1 MIIKGK
7 LVRAMRALIGYNL
20 LALSRKTTN
29 KVFIKP
35 EGMSLKLTTSLS
47 QRLVLTPQL
56 RQRIEMLQM
65 TTLELSDLIQQQLL
79 ENPVLEEVAT
89 QEEARELAEKILDH
103 LASADPGAAP
113 DQPQI
118 EASEPELG
126 SPSSNGSGD
135 SEVLSQTYAESD
147 GDAERGD
154 GEPLASADLSEDSVG
169 DELVGEEAAR
179 DAFEEIDFGREFQD
193 YLDPGYKTQEIEY
206 KEKDAPTFEQFLTRA
221 PSLADHLEWQLHMSP
236 IEGDV
241 CDAAISVIGNLDA
254 DGRLNATNEEIAAM
268 GGWTEEIVEKARQAV
283 MHLDPIGCG
292 ARDVRECLLVQLE
305 VRGESDRLAAGLI
318 SDHLS
323 DLQQHKLPHLAKQIG
338 SDVDTLLS
346 ELQFIRTLDPYPG
359 RRYSSEEPILISPEI
374 YIEKLDE
381 GDEDYVIYFSD
392 DGSPRLRVSQQY
404 QQMLGKSDVSNE
416 TKSFIREKMRSAV
429 DLLRN
434 IEHRRQT
441 IYKVVESIVHRQRDF
456 LDKGV
461 QYIKP
466 MMLKDIAEDIGMHLS
481 TVSRVVNRKYAHTPQ
496 GVIELRRFFTEGMM
510 NEDGEEVST
519 RIIKLKIKKL
529 IEEEDSHS
537 PITDDQV
544 VKILIK
550 DGIKLSR
557 RTVAKYRDQMS
568 IPGSRERRAVV

>member
-1 MIIKGK
+1 
-7 LVRAMRALIGYNL
+7 
-20 LALSRKTTN
+20 
-29 KVFIKP
+29 
-35 EGMSLKLTTSLS
+35 MSLKLTTSLS

-65 TTLELSDLIQQQLL
+65 TTLELADLIQQQIL

-89 QEEARELAEKILDH
+89 QEEVGELAEKILDH
-103 LASADPGAAP
+103 LASSDSGATA
-113 DQPQI
+113 DQPSQI

-126 SPSSNGSGD
+126 TPASNGSGD
-135 SEVLSQTYAESD
+135 AEAISPYTEGDSEGGEAEGQD
-147 GDAERGD
+147 PAFET
-154 GEPLASADLSEDSVG
+154 SEDSVG
-169 DELVGEEAAR
+169 DGSVSEDGSR

-206 KEKDAPTFEQFLTRA
+206 KEDAPTFEQFLTKA
-221 PSLADHLEWQLHMSP
+221 QSLADHLEWQIHMNQV
-236 IEGDV
+236 EEEV

-268 GGWTEEIVEKARQAV
+268 GGWTEERVEEARQAV
-283 MHLDPIGCG
+283 MRLDPVGCG
-292 ARDVRECLLVQLE
+292 ARDVRECLLVQVE
-305 VRGESDRLAAGLI
+305 VLGESDRLAAKLI
-318 SDHLS
+318 SEHFS
-323 DLQQHKLPHLAKQIG
+323 ELQQHKLPHLAKQIG
-338 SDVDTLLS
+338 SDVDTLLN
-346 ELQFIRTLDPYPG
+346 ELTFIRTLDPYPG

-381 GDEDYVIYFSD
+381 DDEEYVIYFAD

-404 QQMLGKSDVSNE
+404 QHMLGQSDVSNE

-441 IYKVVESIVHRQRDF
+441 IYKVVESIVQRQRDF
-456 LDKGV
+456 LDHGV
-461 QYIKP
+461 EQIKP

-510 NEDGEEVST
+510 NEDGEEIST

-529 IEEEDSHS
+529 IEEEDPRN

>member
-1 MIIKGK
+1 
-7 LVRAMRALIGYNL
+7 
-20 LALSRKTTN
+20 
-29 KVFIKP
+29 
-35 EGMSLKLTTSLS
+35 MSLKLTTSLS

-65 TTLELSDLIQQQLL
+65 TSLELTDLIQQQLL
-79 ENPVLEEVAT
+79 ENPVLEEVPT
-89 QEEARELAEKILDH
+89 QEEVQEIAEKVLDH
-103 LASADPGAAP
+103 LASADTSSFEEGAP
-113 DQPQI
+113 
-118 EASEPELG
+118 EPG
-126 SPSSNGSGD
+126 SPSTNGSGD
-135 SEVLSQTYAESD
+135 AEVLSSLPATE
-147 GDAERGD
+147 
-154 GEPLASADLSEDSVG
+154 GEVEGGEAIAAADHEEAVSEDG
-169 DELVGEEAAR
+169 GTDEAQR

-206 KEKDAPTFEQFLTRA
+206 KEDAPTFEQFLTRP
-221 PSLADHLEWQLHMSP
+221 PSLAEHLEWQLNMSTLDS
-236 IEGDV
+236 DV
-241 CDAAISVIGNLDA
+241 RDAAIDVIGNLNA

-268 GGWTEEIVEKARQAV
+268 EKVSEEIVERARQEV
-283 MHLDPIGCG
+283 MRLDPVGCG
-292 ARDVRECLLVQLE
+292 ARDVKECLLVQLE
-305 VRGESDRLAAGLI
+305 VLGESDRLAAKLI
-318 SDHLS
+318 SEHFS
-323 DLQQHKLPHLAKQIG
+323 ELQQHKLPHLSKQIG
-338 SDVDTLLS
+338 IDVETLLK
-346 ELQFIRTLDPYPG
+346 ELEFIRTLDPYPG

-381 GDEDYVIYFSD
+381 NDEDYVIYFAD

-404 QQMLGKSDVSNE
+404 QQMLSQGVSNE

-441 IYKVVESIVHRQRDF
+441 IYKVVESIVQRQKDF
-456 LDKGV
+456 LDHGV
-461 QYIKP
+461 EHIKP

-496 GVIELRRFFTEGMM
+496 GVIELRRFFTEGML
-510 NEDGEEVST
+510 NEEGEEIST

-529 IEEEDSHS
+529 IEEEDSHN

-544 VKILIK
+544 VKILAK

-557 RTVAKYRDQMS
+557 RTVAKYRDQMQ

>member
-1 MIIKGK
+1 
-7 LVRAMRALIGYNL
+7 
-20 LALSRKTTN
+20 
-29 KVFIKP
+29 
-35 EGMSLKLTTSLS
+35 MSLKLTTSLS

-65 TTLELSDLIQQQLL
+65 TTLELSDLIQQQML

-103 LASADPGAAP
+103 LASSDPGAAP

-118 EASEPELG
+118 EASEPEFG

-135 SEVLSQTYAESD
+135 AEALSQTYAEGAGD
-147 GDAERGD
+147 GDGGDVGD
-154 GEPLASADLSEDSVG
+154 GGESLVSADLSEDSVG
-169 DELVGEEAAR
+169 DDLVGEEASR
-179 DAFEEIDFGREFQD
+179 DAFEEIDFGREFQE

-206 KEKDAPTFEQFLTRA
+206 KEDAPTFEQFLTRA

-236 IEGDV
+236 IEGNV

-268 GGWTEEIVEKARQAV
+268 GGWTEEVVEQARQAV

-292 ARDVRECLLVQLE
+292 ARNVRECLLVQLE
-305 VRGESDRLAAGLI
+305 LKGQSDRLAARLI
-318 SDHLS
+318 GDHMS

-338 SDVDTLLS
+338 SNIDTLLT

-359 RRYSSEEPILISPEI
+359 RRYSSDEPVLISPEI
-374 YIEKLDE
+374 YIEKLDQD
-381 GDEDYVIYFSD
+381 DEDYVIYFSD

-404 QQMLGKSDVSNE
+404 QQMLGKTDVSNE

-441 IYKVVESIVHRQRDF
+441 IYKVVESIVHRQKDF

>member
-1 MIIKGK
+1 
-7 LVRAMRALIGYNL
+7 
-20 LALSRKTTN
+20 
-29 KVFIKP
+29 
-35 EGMSLKLTTSLS
+35 MSVKLTTNLS

-65 TTLELSDLIQQQLL
+65 TSIELTDLIQQQLL
-79 ENPVLEEVAT
+79 ENPVLEEVQS
-89 QEEARELAEKILDH
+89 QEEIQELAEKILDH
-103 LASADPGAAP
+103 KAGADPAMDFAAGETSEGGLNGSSAEGASDAETLLAYAEG
-113 DQPQI
+113 QI
-118 EASEPELG
+118 EGVLGEDAFGSEAGE
-126 SPSSNGSGD
+126 
-135 SEVLSQTYAESD
+135 
-147 GDAERGD
+147 ERG
-154 GEPLASADLSEDSVG
+154 
-169 DELVGEEAAR
+169 GEEAAR

-193 YLDPGYKTQEIEY
+193 YLDPGYKTQEFEY
-206 KEKDAPTFEQFLTRA
+206 KEDAPTFEQFLTRP

-236 IEGDV
+236 IRDEV
-241 CDAAISVIGNLDA
+241 CDAAECVIGNLNA
-254 DGRLNATNEEIAAM
+254 DGQLKATNEEIAAM
-268 GGWTEEIVEKARQAV
+268 GSWSVELVEEARQAV
-283 MHLDPIGCG
+283 LRLDPTGCG

-305 VRGESDRLAAGLI
+305 ERGLSERLAAELI
-318 SDHLS
+318 RNHLE
-323 DLQQHKLPHLAKQIG
+323 DLQQHKLPNLSKQIG
-338 SDVDTLLS
+338 VSIENLLAER
-346 ELQFIRTLDPYPG
+346 ELIRSLDPYPG
-359 RRYSSEEPILISPEI
+359 RRHSAEEPILITPEI
-374 YIEKLDE
+374 YIEKIEELTDDE
-381 GDEDYVIYFSD
+381 YDELGGYVIYFAD
-392 DGSPRLRVSQQY
+392 DGSPRLRISQTY
-404 QQMLGKSDVSNE
+404 QQMLGQPQT
-416 TKSFIREKMRSAV
+416 TKEERDFIRDKMRSAV

-441 IYKVVESIVHRQRDF
+441 IYKVVESIIKRQREF

-461 QYIKP
+461 QYIRP

-529 IEEEDSHS
+529 IEEEDSRN

-544 VKILIK
+544 VKILAK

>member
-1 MIIKGK
+1 
-7 LVRAMRALIGYNL
+7 
-20 LALSRKTTN
+20 
-29 KVFIKP
+29 
-35 EGMSLKLTTSLS
+35 MSLKLTTSLS

-65 TTLELSDLIQQQLL
+65 TTLELTDLIQQQLL

-103 LASADPGAAP
+103 LANSDPGAAP
-113 DQPQI
+113 DPPQM
-118 EASEPELG
+118 EPSEPELG
-126 SPSSNGSGD
+126 SPSANGSG
-135 SEVLSQTYAESD
+135 ELLALSPAHAE
-147 GDAERGD
+147 GEGD
-154 GEPLASADLSEDSVG
+154 GGDSAGREVAATDLSEDSVG
-169 DELVGEEAAR
+169 DEIVGEEASR
-179 DAFEEIDFGREFQD
+179 DPFEEIDFGREFQD

-206 KEKDAPTFEQFLTRA
+206 KEDAPTFEQFLTRP

-236 IEGDV
+236 VEAEV
-241 CDAAISVIGNLDA
+241 CEAAISVIGNLDA

-268 GGWTEEIVEKARQAV
+268 GGWTEETVEKARQAV
-283 MHLDPIGCG
+283 MHLDPVGCG
-292 ARDVRECLLVQLE
+292 ARDVRQCLLVQLE
-305 VRGESDRLAAGLI
+305 VKGESDRLAAALI
-318 SDHLS
+318 ADHLA

-338 SDVDTLLS
+338 SDVDTLLN

-381 GDEDYVIYFSD
+381 DDEDYVIYFAD

-416 TKSFIREKMRSAV
+416 TKSFIREKMRSAI

-441 IYKVVESIVHRQRDF
+441 IYKVVESIVNRQREF

-461 QYIKP
+461 QFIKP

-496 GVIELRRFFTEGMM
+496 GVIELRRFFTEGML
-510 NEDGEEVST
+510 NEDGEEIST

-544 VKILIK
+544 VKILAK

>member
-1 MIIKGK
+1 
-7 LVRAMRALIGYNL
+7 
-20 LALSRKTTN
+20 
-29 KVFIKP
+29 
-35 EGMSLKLTTSLS
+35 MSLKLTTSLS

-65 TTLELSDLIQQQLL
+65 TTLELTDLIQQQIL

-89 QEEARELAEKILDH
+89 QEEVGELAEKILDH

-113 DQPQI
+113 DEPQRL
-118 EASEPELG
+118 EAAEPELG

-135 SEVLSQTYAESD
+135 LEGVSTYAET
-147 GDAERGD
+147 D
-154 GEPLASADLSEDSVG
+154 GEGDTAVGEGHEIAAADLSEDSVG
-169 DELVGEEAAR
+169 DEIVGEEGTR

-206 KEKDAPTFEQFLTRA
+206 KEDAPTFEQFLTRA

-236 IEGDV
+236 IAEEI

-268 GGWTEEIVEKARQAV
+268 GGWTEETVEVARQAV
-283 MHLDPIGCG
+283 MHLDPVGCG

-305 VRGESDRLAAGLI
+305 VKGESERLAARLI
-318 SDHLS
+318 SEHLS
-323 DLQQHKLPHLAKQIG
+323 ELQQHKLPHLAKQIN
-338 SDVDTLLS
+338 SDVDTLLN

-381 GDEDYVIYFSD
+381 ADDEYIIYFAD

-441 IYKVVESIVHRQRDF
+441 IYKVVESIVHRQQDF

-510 NEDGEEVST
+510 NEDGEEIST

-529 IEEEDSHS
+529 IEEEDSHN